1 MCERDL
7 GLSSILGRAAV
18 APTSLQGA
26 VWVGLPPSKP
36 PPESHR
42 RLLGLPDG
50 ISSLLPFAVGPPARS
65 QQLPAEPG
73 SPESLCAPRSI
84 PTACPR
90 EGRNRPPPRFSGS
103 GEHVCSCL
111 CGCATEDAVS
121 CLWGWSMRGR
131 EASVTRGE
139 DDVSLLRWALLCN
152 FSTE

>member
-26 VWVGLPPSKP
+26 AWVGLPPPPQKP

-90 EGRNRPPPRFSGS
+90 EGRNRPSPPLQWQRGARVLVSVRVCGRGCGFLPVGLVHEGKGGFSN
-103 GEHVCSCL
+103 
-111 CGCATEDAVS
+111 
-121 CLWGWSMRGR
+121 LW
-131 EASVTRGE
+131 
-139 DDVSLLRWALLCN
+139 
-152 FSTE
+152 

>member
-1 MCERDL
+1 M
-7 GLSSILGRAAV
+7 SSILGRAAV

-26 VWVGLPPSKP
+26 AWVGLPPPQKP

-90 EGRNRPPPRFSGS
+90 EGRNRPSPPLQWQRGAL
-103 GEHVCSCL
+103 CL
-111 CGCATEDAVS
+111 CGCAAEDAVS

-131 EASVTRGE
+131 EASVTCGE